1 MRRKRGIA
9 ASAGGALVLAACAAP
24 DIAPPPVSP
33 PDAPAAYAIAKPGP
47 VSIDLA
53 TYWQV
58 LGDPLLDEFVQQ
70 AIAENQDLAQ
80 SAARVVQAEASL
92 RAARAGYLPTVN
104 ATGGVGRN
112 VGTNAP
118 DDFNFSVGA
127 DAAWEADLFGRVRYG
142 VDASEAEL
150 AAAGY
155 LLADVQRLIVGQVA
169 LATVRARSNAAQLAI
184 ARDTLANQ
192 EENLQ
197 IARWRNQAGLVSS
210 LDVEQAR
217 AQRAQTAATIPS
229 LEAALAAN
237 ANAIATLIGE
247 PPGRTLSAL
256 QGNPGV
262 PRPPLLTGTGLPAEL
277 LTRRPDIRAAEAA
290 LVADSARIGV
300 ARAQLLPLVRL
311 TGNLGT
317 GGLGIGSLFDTLTG
331 NLFAGISQLLFDGG
345 RTRAQVDIA
354 QGAAQGSLAAWRQQV
369 LVALEEVETA
379 SADLSSGRS
388 RVGLFDEARDAAQN
402 AALLARSQYQAGL
415 VDFQT
420 LLTAEQQLLSSR
432 NAVITAETE
441 RATAFV
447 RLTQALGGG
456 WTPATYPLPVYEVA
470 DTP

>member
-155 LLADVQRLIVGQVA
+155 SLADVQRLIVGQVA

-256 QGNPGV
+256 QSNPGV

-470 DTP
+470 ETR